1 MSTHRRLP
9 TVLVAA
15 AAMTVAAT
23 ACSGGGDEGGL
34 VLDGPADAGVPA
46 VDPAD
51 PVVTAATTDTAPADT
66 ATTEPTDGPID
77 PPTGTMPTDTV
88 PTGAPTT
95 EPVAP
100 PDAEDLADL
109 GATRI
114 GEGAARVTVGGV
126 AYEAEAQICIAEP
139 SSFTFSGPATG
150 SDGTAAWVEVDRS
163 VLTRAEAEEN
173 FDEATVDL
181 LLGDA
186 DLLDDTSIAVTVG
199 RTELLAGGPVD
210 QPAWEAYA
218 GSIGDDLD
226 VEIDGGTLRA
236 TGVVRDVHG
245 IGAPIDATVPIELEA
260 TCR

>member
-1 MSTHRRLP
+1 
-9 TVLVAA
+9 VAI
-15 AAMTVAAT
+15 AT
-23 ACSGGGDEGGL
+23 SVTLAGCSSGGADEGGL

-51 PVVTAATTDTAPADT
+51 PMVTAPAPIDPLPNDTAPSDT
-66 ATTEPTDGPID
+66 LPSETLPG
-77 PPTGTMPTDTV
+77 DTV
-88 PTGAPTT
+88 PMDTGTSDAPTT
-95 EPVAP
+95 EPADP
-100 PDAEDLADL
+100 PDAEDLAGL
-109 GATRI
+109 GDTRI
-114 GEGAARVTVGGV
+114 GEGEARVVIGGV
-126 AYEAEAQICIAEP
+126 TYEAEAQICIAEP
-139 SSFTFSGPATG
+139 SSFTFSGPAAG

-173 FDEATVDL
+173 FDEDTVDL

-186 DLLDDTSIAVTVG
+186 DLLDDTSVAVTVG

-226 VEIDGGTLRA
+226 VELDGGTLRA

-245 IGAPIDATVPIELEA
+245 IGAPIDATVPIDLEA